1 MNSHS
6 FEMPTMTF
14 RCMFGW
20 KRKSFTRVFIISPD
34 ESMHLSC
41 YSFFLS
47 LMLGFSISVHTHQ
60 KKRPNTRA
68 RNDMKTDGNRK

>member
-34 ESMHLSC
+34 ESMHLELL
-41 YSFFLS
+41 FFLFLS
-47 LMLGFSISVHTHQ
+47 DAGLFYICAYTPEEASKHEG
-60 KKRPNTRA
+60 KE
-68 RNDMKTDGNRK
+68 